1 MMTVNLQMNSNEGKN
16 LVNMEII
23 HTVDMHRKDMRFTFI
38 IHSYIPSKIC
48 IIYIYIYMPRWQEMR
63 FILEIDF
70 LNKFQ
75 RYFFLIEIQTT
86 NNS

>member
-48 IIYIYIYMPRWQEMR
+48 IIYIYIYAALARNEIHFRNR
-63 FILEIDF
+63 FFKQISKILLF
-70 LNKFQ
+70 N
-75 RYFFLIEIQTT
+75 R
-86 NNS
+86 NSNY